1 MKKRIQIVLVLML
14 AALSVSARI
23 FDTGERLYINMEA
36 QSVKDA
42 GGDLV
47 HGWYS
52 DGNNYNRAYFFKGS
66 TGAWSSLVKQYS
78 GTVWYVEAPAG
89 EWDHV
94 ILTRHSSEA
103 ARWDNIK
110 NQTGDIKLF
119 YYDGGELKIRQQNYI
134 QNFYYGSSKEEAN
147 WEYVAPAPVGDP
159 GFWPRAYEDEQI
171 CTDAAGT
178 DYVLQAKNYDYEN
191 TYAHSWFKYESGSW
205 TRLDQSEWY
214 TVEDRDHIALHVTL
228 GPAGSDVYYFVQ

>member
-1 MKKRIQIVLVLML
+1 MKTRLFTIVLLMSVT
-14 AALSVSARI
+14 LSVSARV
-23 FDTGERLYINMEA
+23 FDAGERFYINMEA

-42 GGDLV
+42 GGDLAY
-47 HGWYS
+47 GWYS

-66 TGAWSSLVKQYS
+66 TGAWSSLVKQYE

-89 EWDHV
+89 DWDHV

-119 YYDGGELKIRQQNYI
+119 YYDGSELKIRQQNYI

-147 WEYVAPAPVGDP
+147 WEYVAPAPTGKPSSLGVTI
-159 GFWPRAYEDEQI
+159 EDEQI

-178 DYVLQAKNYDYEN
+178 TYILQAKNYDYEN
-191 TYAHSWFKYESGSW
+191 TYA
-205 TRLDQSEWY
+205 Q
-214 TVEDRDHIALHVTL
+214 
-228 GPAGSDVYYFVQ
+228 P